1 MSENRKNYIG
11 QSFVFT
17 LWVTAVLLFIRYIPA
32 FAFLGVDIKRADILS
47 DVVHKPKPADPVP
60 ALPDFLA
67 EQMPEQ
73 VPEPEEEKED
83 TLLSKD
89 PEFAGGLDPAPSV
102 AEKDGT
108 GSAETPVAGKVGSV
122 ADSGRLPVPPGEV
135 FDTVSAEKETVRLVN
150 PDVERRKPAVSIED
164 YTASGDVAAHLRRAL
179 SSGESGPARIAF
191 LGDSFMEGDILT
203 GDIREM
209 LQEAF
214 GGRGV
219 GFVPVESIVSGL
231 RQTVFHEFGGWEG
244 FSIKKKNDSI
254 TDSRFLL
261 SGYLYAP
268 QSDEAFVSYKTSKF
282 KKYLTDVTQAAFV
295 FSNPGNTVI
304 RVTVNDSIERT
315 FTPPSSPDIQRV
327 VVRDVGKINA
337 LTFRFSAT
345 EGFTAYGVLMDG
357 DRGIAVDNYADRG
370 SSGMQFY
377 KLRKGY
383 NQAFDAFCGYDM
395 IVLEFGINVVA
406 KGMTDYSWFE
416 RQMISVVKNIRRCY
430 PSADIVIMG
439 VSDRSTKEDG
449 EYVTMPEIKSMIAY
463 QRSIARKCGV
473 GFFDVY
479 SAMGG
484 ENSMVKFVEKRWAAK
499 DYTHVSSAGARVIA
513 REFVDALL
521 EKIEPM
527 EEAGR

>member
-1 MSENRKNYIG
+1 MSEDRKNYIG

-17 LWVTAVLLFIRYIPA
+17 LWVTAVLLLIRYVPA

-60 ALPDFLA
+60 VLPDFLA
-67 EQMPEQ
+67 EQMPEG
-73 VPEPEEEKED
+73 VPEPEEEED
-83 TLLSKD
+83 TLFAAESVSAGDSLS
-89 PEFAGGLDPAPSV
+89 EPSV
-102 AEKDGT
+102 AEKVGN
-108 GSAETPVAGKVGSV
+108 GSETPVAEEAGSV
-122 ADSGRLPVPPGEV
+122 ADSGRLPVSSGEV
-135 FDTVSAEKETVRLVN
+135 SDTVSEGKETVRLVD

-179 SSGESGPARIAF
+179 ASGESGPVRIAF

-261 SGYLYAP
+261 SGYLYVP
-268 QSDEAFVSYKTSKF
+268 QNDDAFVSYKTSKF

-295 FSNPGNTVI
+295 FINPGNTVI

-315 FTPPSSPDIQRV
+315 FTPPSSPDIQRI
-327 VVRDVGKINA
+327 VVRDVGKINS

-345 EGFTAYGVLMDG
+345 EGFIAYGVLMDG

-383 NQAFDAFCGYDM
+383 NQAYDAFCGYDM

-406 KGMTDYSWFE
+406 KDMTDYSWFE
-416 RQMISVVKNIRRCY
+416 RQMVSVVKNIRRCY
-430 PSADIVIMG
+430 PSADIILMG
-439 VSDRSTKEDG
+439 VGDRSTKEDG
-449 EYVTMPEIKSMIAY
+449 EYVTMPEIKSMIAH
-463 QRSIARKCGV
+463 QRSIARKCGI

-499 DYTHVSSAGARVIA
+499 DYTHVSSAGAKVIA

-521 EKIEPM
+521 DEIEPM
-527 EEAGR
+527 EGESR